1 MVAPPVLSESK
12 TVTCS
17 PRLCNSSANAIDVV
31 VFPEPPLMIATVM
44 MTVWFLT
51 LMFWFPF
58 SASGVDGIMVGVCLF
73 VSMITT
79 AKSRHAEPENRSEK
93 HSSKTVE
100 RRTSLQAEQKNRK
113 PRPR

>member
-1 MVAPPVLSESK
+1 MVSSCLRLRFSCSTYISHMVAPPVLSESK

-58 SASGVDGIMVGVCLF
+58 SASGVDGIMVGVCFLF
-73 VSMITT
+73 
-79 AKSRHAEPENRSEK
+79 R
-93 HSSKTVE
+93 
-100 RRTSLQAEQKNRK
+100 
-113 PRPR
+113 